1 MLLSFSFNV
10 KFLKF
15 LDHPI
20 EITGIIRKTGRHVKN
35 SVWTLRHKCLR
46 LFWSNKWTR
55 CILLHDKS
63 EFYGM
68 TLVPFQSKPTQ
79 QKNLLKLSLR
89 TSFKHTPPVAK
100 RNFSETWP
108 TKWIFPTYEQEE
120 CPLIDLSGYC
130 KLDDLWSFCQV
141 IKDKDICPL
150 PTWNAFNSLITPVP
164 NISICQGLPLYAGV
178 LVGILKT

>member
-63 EFYGM
+63 EFYGT

-79 QKNLLKLSLR
+79 HKNLLKLSLR
-89 TSFKHTPPVAK
+89 TSFKHTPPVPK
-100 RNFSETWP
+100 ETFLKP
-108 TKWIFPTYEQEE
+108 DPPNEYFQPMNQK
-120 CPLIDLSGYC
+120 
-130 KLDDLWSFCQV
+130 
-141 IKDKDICPL
+141 
-150 PTWNAFNSLITPVP
+150 NAHW
-164 NISICQGLPLYAGV
+164 SICLGIVNWMIFGVFAKLSKIKIYVLYQHGMH
-178 LVGILKT
+178 LTH